1 MKSTDFAI
9 YISRY
14 LTLDEM
20 QAQQLGTIPAQMTV
34 SPHILRHSK
43 AKRPAQSLQS
53 RDWAGHRFMHRIEI
67 C

>member
-34 SPHILRHSK
+34 SSHILRHSK
-43 AKRPAQSLQS
+43 ANAPPNLCKAEDGRGIVLCA
-53 RDWAGHRFMHRIEI
+53 E
-67 C
+67 